1 MKKSRDFLLHS
12 INIVHEP
19 WGIYI
24 YENVLHEYLGKE
36 YMYRYLNVPTISK
49 MHMSFNFI
57 LHFEEMQC
65 VQFLLQ
71 LFYS

>member
-1 MKKSRDFLLHS
+1 MKKSREFLLHS

-36 YMYRYLNVPTISK
+36 YIVQIFECTYDIENAYV
-49 MHMSFNFI
+49 FQ
-57 LHFEEMQC
+57 LHLAF
-65 VQFLLQ
+65 
-71 LFYS
+71 